1 MREEEKQPSRGSKLT
16 RFFKKRWVFPA
27 VYIASAALILTAVL
41 WYQNSSTDNA
51 IDSEKFEYNATDVP
65 GDGFKEPAVEVN
77 RSMENVTLPLAGAD
91 RDNAVIQKKFYD
103 DNAKAEEQEAALVVY
118 KNQYHPNTGIDI
130 MVSESEDFDVLAAL
144 SGTVTKVQEDS
155 LLGNVIEIQH
165 ADDVVTHYSSIKG
178 MKVKLG
184 DEVEQGQALATA
196 GQSLFNEE
204 AGTHVHFEIRKN
216 GIPVNPESYLDKPLS
231 DISVEGA
238 EDTEAADSKQKSD
251 DTGVREEEAAEEDGS
266 MKDAT
271 DSKEEGATEKESPAT
286 DSEKEENA
294 APKQDKETAPKQ
306 DEETNNAKNQDA

>member
-77 RSMENVTLPLAGAD
+77 RSMENVVLPLTGAD

-130 MVSESEDFDVLAAL
+130 TVSESEGFDVAAAL

-165 ADDVVTHYSSIKG
+165 EDDVVTHYSSIKD
-178 MKVKLG
+178 MKVELG
-184 DEVEQGQALATA
+184 DEVKQGQALATA

-216 GIPVNPESYLDKPLS
+216 GVPVNPESYLDKPLS
-231 DISVEGA
+231 DVSAEGT
-238 EDTEAADSKQKSD
+238 EETEAADSKQESEEN
-251 DTGVREEEAAEEDGS
+251 GVTEEEATEEDGS

-271 DSKEEGATEKESPAT
+271 DSKEEGATEEETPAT

-294 APKQDKETAPKQ
+294 DPKQDKETAPKQ
-306 DEETNNAKNQDA
+306 DEETNNVENQDA